1 MGLSRLTK
9 KQISPKDSSVGDHLL
24 YWNHS
29 ASYNDINILTCDSK
43 NLLLELLKS
52 SNLLWIETLYRQHC
66 TYSTDLSN
74 KILARIFLFNV
85 ILIETFYL
93 LYLHYTYIIL
103 TDQTFYYFIIF
114 WLFNIKY
121 IITIVVIMVLFNLL
135 LFWHESEPYHCHE
148 LCFVDCN
155 TCTSFFLSLKLL
167 EELSELF
174 LFMNESSYGSTLIS
188 KDG

>member
-1 MGLSRLTK
+1 MRHLKIRIGENMGLSRLTK

-66 TYSTDLSN
+66 TYSTDPSN

-85 ILIETFYL
+85 ILIEHFTYC
-93 LYLHYTYIIL
+93 TYIIPTL
-103 TDQTFYYFIIF
+103 YLLIKLFII
-114 WLFNIKY
+114 L
-121 IITIVVIMVLFNLL
+121 
-135 LFWHESEPYHCHE
+135 SSS
-148 LCFVDCN
+148 D
-155 TCTSFFLSLKLL
+155 FLIL
-167 EELSELF
+167 
-174 LFMNESSYGSTLIS
+174 STLLPS
-188 KDG
+188 S